1 MFKCHEAL
9 RIRKENQSKY
19 GHVNLPDCLPSTAGY
34 HLDCYK
40 KVTVLGKKTEKPAR
54 NDWNFTT
61 TTWK

>member
-54 NDWNFTT
+54 ND
-61 TTWK
+61 